1 MSTSSPQRPRLFGD
15 VRNED
20 GVLMGDLGLGLS
32 TVRVIEIDPATN
44 EAVFDLELSAP
55 ADSDAADARAYRAA
69 RVTDP
74 R

>member
-1 MSTSSPQRPRLFGD
+1 
-15 VRNED
+15 
-20 GVLMGDLGLGLS
+20 MGDLGLGSS